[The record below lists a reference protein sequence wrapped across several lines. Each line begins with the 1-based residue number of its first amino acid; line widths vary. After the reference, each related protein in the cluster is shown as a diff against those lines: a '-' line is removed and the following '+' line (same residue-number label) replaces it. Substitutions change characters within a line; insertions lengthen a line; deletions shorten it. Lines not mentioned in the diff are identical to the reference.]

1 MIRWLRRVLPRWH
14 TTEREI
20 EDELAF
26 HLEQRA
32 EELVARGLS
41 PAEARRA
48 AEQEFGN
55 LAATQVE
62 LARIDQ
68 LSAQRRQRAAWWGD
82 LMSDLRFGLRLL
94 AHAPGFSALL
104 ILTLALAVG
113 ANTASFTVLRA
124 ALLRGL
130 PYHDPERLVHLW
142 ETTGDHRSEASY
154 PDFLDW
160 RAESQSFSALGGY
173 NESDVVVARPEG
185 AEVRVAGRAT
195 PGFFE
200 LLGATP
206 VLGRGFHPEEDVPDG
221 APAVV
226 LSQAYWQSRFGGDPA
241 ALDSTITLD
250 GRPFQVIG
258 VLPAG
263 FHVAPL
269 GEVDLWLT
277 LGRTAERRSER
288 GNHWVNV
295 VGRLR
300 DGITARQAEAELGQ
314 IMARLAREYP
324 ASNQGRRAVV
334 LPLRDAFMGTVGPVL
349 VALFAAMAVVLAIAC
364 ANIASLLLARAL
376 GREQEMGV
384 RAALGASRWRLARQ
398 LLVESLLLVTIGC
411 ILGLAFAQAGVR
423 LVIGALPDSLLA
435 HLPYLRSAVVDRA
448 ALGYT
453 ALLAS
458 GTVLALGF
466 GPIVHAVKAD
476 GGGLMG
482 RGPRTT
488 ATGSLLRLRDGL
500 IVGEIALTLVLL
512 TGTALVGRSLAELLR
527 LNLGFVPDRILAGRI
542 SLSGPRYR
550 TPASQQRFFL
560 DLLAGIRRL
569 PGVTSA
575 GAITNLPLNSGNSN
589 TFRVE
594 GEPEPEPSA
603 RLEATTR
610 AVSEGYF
617 PTLGVPLVAG
627 RLLDTR
633 DDSAH
638 RLSVLVNA
646 SLAARLFP
654 GGNPLGGR
662 LRLYAFADSTWDIV
676 GVVGDVRT
684 GPLEVPPPPTI
695 YFSHLQVPSTRMAL
709 VIRSTLEPGALARE
723 VRALIRDWDPGVPL
737 YDVAPLQS
745 EVESASA
752 VAARR
757 VPLILL
763 GAFAGAALLVA
774 VVGLYGVVSFNV
786 VRRSREFGIRQAL
799 GAGPGQIRKMVLWQG
814 AILAGAG
821 IAVGGVLSLGLGR
834 ALQGMLFGIGP
845 GDPVAL
851 LGAGG
856 LLALVTL
863 MASYLPARRATRID
877 PTVALRSE

>member
-14 TTEREI
+14 GTAREI

-26 HLEQRA
+26 HLEARA
-32 EELVARGLS
+32 EELMSRGL
-41 PAEARRA
+41 PPEDARRA
-48 AEQEFGN
+48 AEREFGD
-55 LAATQVE
+55 LEAARKE

-68 LSAQRRQRAAWWGD
+68 GNAHRLQRAELWAD
-82 LMSDLRFGLRLL
+82 LWSDLRFGIRLL
-94 AHAPGFSALL
+94 VRAPGFSALL

-124 ALLRGL
+124 AILRGL
-130 PYHDPERLVHLW
+130 PYDDPDRLVHLW
-142 ETTGDHRSEASY
+142 ETKGDARSEASY

-160 RAESQSFSALGGY
+160 RSQGKSFAAMAGY
-173 NESDVVVARPEG
+173 NQSDVVVARPEG
-185 AEVRVAGRAT
+185 AEVRAAGRAT

-200 LLGATP
+200 MLGAAP
-206 VLGRGFHPEEDVPDG
+206 VLGRGFRPEEDVPDG
-221 APAVV
+221 AAVV
-226 LSQAYWQSRFGGDPA
+226 VLTRAYWQARFGADPA
-241 ALDSTITLD
+241 ALDSTLILD
-250 GRPFQVIG
+250 GRLFRIIG

-263 FHVAPL
+263 FHFAPL
-269 GEVDLWLT
+269 GEVDFWLT

-288 GNHWVNV
+288 ANHWVNV

-300 DGITARQAEAELGQ
+300 DGVTLRQAGAELDQ
-314 IMARLAREYP
+314 IMTRLAAEYP
-324 ASNQGRRAVV
+324 ASNQGRQSAVI
-334 LPLRDAFMGTVGPVL
+334 PLRDQLLGTVRPVL
-349 VALFAAMAVVLAIAC
+349 MALFAAMVLVLAIAC

-398 LLVESLLLVTIGC
+398 LLMESVLLVAIGC
-411 ILGLAFAQAGVR
+411 LLGLAFAHAGVR
-423 LVIGALPDSLLA
+423 LVVGALPGSLLA
-435 HLPYLRSAVVDRA
+435 HLPYLRSAELDRTV
-448 ALGYT
+448 LGYT
-453 ALLAS
+453 ALLAT
-458 GTVLALGF
+458 GTTLALGL
-466 GPIVHAVKAD
+466 GPIVHALKAD

-488 ATGSLLRLRDGL
+488 AAGSLLRLRDGL
-500 IVGEIALTLVLL
+500 IVAEIALTLVLL

-527 LNLGFVPDRILAGRI
+527 LDLGFVPDRILSGRI
-542 SLSGPRYR
+542 SLSGPRYQA
-550 TPASQQRFFL
+550 TASQQRFFL
-560 DLLAGIRRL
+560 DLLAGIRRI

-575 GAITNLPLNSGNSN
+575 AAITNLPLNGGNTN
-589 TFRVE
+589 TFHIE

-603 RLEATTR
+603 RLEAATR

-617 PTLGVPLVAG
+617 PTLAVPLVAG

-638 RLSVLVNA
+638 RPSVLLNA
-646 SLAARLFP
+646 SLAAKLFP
-654 GGNPLGGR
+654 GASPLGRR
-662 LRLYAFADSTWDIV
+662 LRFYAFPDSTWDIA

-684 GPLEVPPPPTI
+684 GALESPPPPTI
-695 YFSHLQVPSTRMAL
+695 YFSHLQYPSTRMSL
-709 VIRSTLEPGALARE
+709 VIRSSLAPAALTRE
-723 VRALIRDWDPGVPL
+723 VRTLIRGQDPGVPL
-737 YDVAPLQS
+737 YEVAPLSS

-763 GAFAGAALLVA
+763 GAFAAAALLVA

-786 VRRSREFGIRQAL
+786 VKRSREFGIRQAL
-799 GAGPGQIRKMVLWQG
+799 GAGPGEIRRMVIRQG

-821 IAVGGVLSLGLGR
+821 IAVGGLLSLGLGQ
-834 ALQGMLFGIGP
+834 ALRGLLFGIGP

-863 MASYLPARRATRID
+863 VASYLPARRATRID
-877 PTVALRSE
+877 PTEALRSE